1 MVIIMNIKN
10 IDDMKNYK
18 IFTVLFLM
26 FTISFWSCIDHPI
39 DEDGLLITDRTD
51 CYVGS
56 FDLLNTDNASI
67 IVGTNTV
74 DTLEQ
79 VIIVYTR
86 YGQPVDCLW
95 PRFSLCSD
103 AKLTPKV
110 SGWTDFSGSKMNIDY
125 VSGDWSSAGAVQA
138 QLTERI
144 LANRSLFPSTA
155 LKYSVISGNRKIK
168 KEYTILIV
176 ERPLR

>member
-1 MVIIMNIKN
+1 
-10 IDDMKNYK
+10 MKKYR
-18 IFTVLFLM
+18 ILTVLILM
-26 FTISFWSCIDHPI
+26 FTISFWSCDDFPI

-56 FDLLNTDNASI
+56 FDLLNSDNQTI

-86 YGQPVDCLW
+86 YGTPLNNLW

-110 SGWTDFSGSKMNIDY
+110 SGWTDFTGSKINVDF
-125 VSGDWSSAGAVQA
+125 VTGDWTSAGIPEA
-138 QLTERI
+138 QLGERI
-144 LANRSLFPSTA
+144 IKNRSSFPSTA
-155 LKYSVISGNRKIK
+155 LKYSVISGNRQIK

-176 ERPLR
+176 ERPLQ